1 MIDAAGRE
9 LASTVSALSDD
20 RLLEQTTKLA
30 LLDHQVQVFVID
42 HLLEIQAR
50 GLYLSRGYGNLFA
63 YVTRGLGYS
72 DGAAWRRIAAM
83 KLCARIEGTRDR
95 LRDGSLTL
103 DAAAQL
109 QAAFERRD
117 REQARLARGAKAG
130 TAGAAKPN
138 GRATSTPAHPPE
150 RKPAPVLDLSARKAL
165 VEQAAGKST
174 RQVMQM
180 LAAVDPALA
189 VPADRMRPLSEGRWE
204 LKAVVDEEC
213 QRGLE
218 QLKGLLSHVDPRMT
232 LGQLVGRLVRDGLDR
247 YDPSRPP
254 RRRANRTPAS
264 AAERTSAP
272 KGEAPSDGDVPAVEQ
287 TAKRDA
293 TAWATGDRTAWHDI
307 ATAPPDPEPIQ
318 PSRDHE
324 IPAVAP
330 AEGPLTRTAT
340 RRATVPASAPKPPT
354 PPPTP
359 GSSPSK
365 APGNPDPGATSAS
378 KRRGP
383 TEGTDSSPSNRPCE
397 PDQPIPSTPNPAAP
411 VARVITSAPKRCA
424 TIGRAIPARIRR
436 RVWERDQGCCSYE
449 DPVSGRRCASRHLLQ
464 VDHIHPYALGGSTE
478 LQNLRLLCFAH
489 HRQRHA
495 AGGQGERPPVEGLPD
510 ARKAT

>member
-1 MIDAAGRE
+1 MEDAPGRV

-30 LLDHQVQVFVID
+30 LLDHEVQVFVID
-42 HLLEIQAR
+42 HLLEIEAR
-50 GLYLSRGYGNLFA
+50 GLYLSRGYSNLFA

-117 REQARLARGAKAG
+117 RDLARAAATRAG
-130 TAGAAKPN
+130 SATKPN
-138 GRATSTPAHPPE
+138 GSAPTPPE

-165 VEQAAGKST
+165 VDQAAGKST

-180 LAAVDPALA
+180 LAAVDPASA

-264 AAERTSAP
+264 AAERAP
-272 KGEAPSDGDVPAVEQ
+272 AGP
-287 TAKRDA
+287 
-293 TAWATGDRTAWHDI
+293 DRT
-307 ATAPPDPEPIQ
+307 Q
-318 PSRDHE
+318 PSQDRG

-330 AEGPLTRTAT
+330 AKPPQTRTAS
-340 RRATVPASAPKPPT
+340 RSSAVPASAPKPAA
-354 PPPTP
+354 PPPSS
-359 GSSPSK
+359 GGSPSK
-365 APGNPDPGATSAS
+365 APRDPYRGATSAP
-378 KRRGP
+378 KWREP
-383 TEGTDSSPSNRPCE
+383 TEGTDASPSNRPCE
-397 PDQPIPSTPNPAAP
+397 PDSPIPSAPNPATP
-411 VARVITSAPKRCA
+411 VPGGLTSAPKRSA
-424 TIGRAIPARIRR
+424 TIGRAIPAGVRR

-464 VDHIHPYALGGSTE
+464 VDHIYPYALGGGAE
-478 LQNLRLLCFAH
+478 PQNLRILCFAH
-489 HRQRHA
+489 HHHRHRHA
-495 AGGQGERPPVEGLPD
+495 ADGQGEHPPSEGLPD
-510 ARKAT
+510 TRKAT